1 MMTRLTALA
10 LLGVAG
16 SLALPAAARQNAT
29 MSRSSNRTW
38 FEAGT
43 PVELRNVDRS
53 SNTVRIGMG
62 DAEQTFVVEKN
73 AEAGFDALGSG
84 APVLLSWRF
93 NRAAQAE
100 AVLRVLT
107 ERGAV
112 TMVARPV
119 R

>member
-1 MMTRLTALA
+1 MRSFSLA
-10 LLGVAG
+10 LIALV
-16 SLALPAAARQNAT
+16 LALPADARQAT
-29 MSRSSNRTW
+29 SSRTW

-43 PVELRNVDRS
+43 PVELKAFDPAS
-53 SNTVRIGMG
+53 STVRIARG
-62 DAEQTFVVEKN
+62 DAEQTFVIERN
-73 AEAGFDALGSG
+73 AEAGFQALRSG